1 MKINPEILDHWPELS
16 AHFPAGF
23 DVEATARA
31 RGAFTRARE
40 IKDAA
45 TLLRLA
51 LAYGGIGMALRE
63 TCAWAEAGGSASLRG
78 PSLLERLCK
87 AGPRLGCQ
95 GAALVSQRAKTPPKR
110 GGGDACAVVH
120 ARRDHGGSGAAD
132 PAPCDQAQDPR
143 TSSG

>member
-1 MKINPEILDHWPELS
+1 MKIRPEILDHWPEVS
-16 AHFPAGF
+16 AHFPADF

-51 LAYGGIGMALRE
+51 LAYGGLGMSLRE
-63 TCAWAEAGGSASLRG
+63 TCTWAEAGGIASLRD

-87 AGPRLGCQ
+87 AAPWLGDMV
-95 GAALVSQRAKTPPKR
+95 AALIAEQTKAPAKRWACRVRPSVHGFSQR
-110 GGGDACAVVH
+110 
-120 ARRDHGGSGAAD
+120 
-132 PAPCDQAQDPR
+132 
-143 TSSG
+143 